1 MSGRFNYV
9 GSTVQEI
16 LEEIGDDEEVR
27 QRWPLLAALLKSVG
41 DWVQKIEETIDMD
54 MDATSRGRDREFDLA
69 AAGALVDRV
78 IKLLPEDVF
87 PIHKKATI
95 EKWIAMTGSNESPAF
110 VGDAYPRDLWSHDL

>member
-27 QRWPLLAALLKSVG
+27 QRWPLLAALIKSVG
-41 DWVQKIEETIDMD
+41 DWIQRIEEAIDMD
-54 MDATSRGRDREFDLA
+54 EDGNPSGDRAFELA

-78 IKLLPEDVF
+78 IKLIPDDLF
-87 PIHKKATI
+87 PLSKKMTV
-95 EKWIAMTGSNESPAF
+95 EKWQAMTGSIESPAF
-110 VGDAYPRDLWSHDL
+110 VGEAYPRDLWGHDL